1 MHKFKL
7 PVMDSR
13 LPEGQFI
20 LSACLGR
27 QSKGGNDEDLEIVNF
42 LPALWLATTRW
53 KQPEAP

>member
-13 LPEGQFI
+13 L
-20 LSACLGR
+20 R
-27 QSKGGNDEDLEIVNF
+27 GNDEDLEIVNF